1 MGRKI
6 GMFDRVDETLQ
17 NAQPLNMSC
26 IVPAWR
32 DLWIYHCRTVGW
44 DLTILMAVRRILF
57 YLPIVISRA
66 PRYHYLSFLFNVIF
80 YPVVF
85 FYDVNGDSFRTL
97 FFPCFTNAL
106 PWRFYLDKPW
116 HNLIMHKKIGDCIL
130 SHKTDIFQQHS
141 NNFCFLFRPGSF
153 KGPVRLPSP
162 TITK

>member
-1 MGRKI
+1 MKGSMNLSLEDS
-6 GMFDRVDETLQ
+6 GL
-17 NAQPLNMSC
+17 
-26 IVPAWR
+26 
-32 DLWIYHCRTVGW
+32 

-97 FFPCFTNAL
+97 IFPCFTNAL

-162 TITK
+162 TITKQQRTIESFLNTWITTLTNPYG